1 MATVLSRN
9 LNDIKQVTAYMTE
22 CKSMGIDVLGPDV
35 NESQIKFS
43 TNKKGDVRFGLAA
56 IKGVGEAASESIIRE
71 RKESG
76 PYKDIFDF
84 MERINYSVVNR
95 KCLENIAYAGGFDS
109 LIDFNRSR
117 FFALDQSGVQYLDA
131 LVRYGQRIQQERQNA
146 QQSLFGMAGD
156 GGGNIQPPRVPVAED
171 WNNLTILNK
180 EREVIGLYM
189 SSHPLDRF
197 GFIIRR
203 MCQTDLAAMQDLT
216 PLKGTEASVAGVV
229 TSVTPMQTKDGRRYA
244 RFVLEDY
251 NTSHEFTLFSKDY
264 ERMGMLIEQNNF
276 LYIRGRVQPRP
287 YREPEELEFKILSIQ
302 HLAEVSES
310 ISSIRVELDIND
322 VCTTLTQMLLEKA
335 TENKG
340 KATLTFTIVDRSN
353 NVKIK
358 LSSKKYRVAPTTEF
372 MEFLENNEFNYFL
385 NI

>member
-1 MATVLSRN
+1 
-9 LNDIKQVTAYMTE
+9 
-22 CKSMGIDVLGPDV
+22 
-35 NESQIKFS
+35 
-43 TNKKGDVRFGLAA
+43 
-56 IKGVGEAASESIIRE
+56 
-71 RKESG
+71 
-76 PYKDIFDF
+76 
-84 MERINYSVVNR
+84 
-95 KCLENIAYAGGFDS
+95 
-109 LIDFNRSR
+109 
-117 FFALDQSGVQYLDA
+117 
-131 LVRYGQRIQQERQNA
+131 
-146 QQSLFGMAGD
+146 
-156 GGGNIQPPRVPVAED
+156 
-171 WNNLTILNK
+171 
-180 EREVIGLYM
+180 
-189 SSHPLDRF
+189 
-197 GFIIRR
+197 
-203 MCQTDLAAMQDLT
+203 
-216 PLKGTEASVAGVV
+216 
-229 TSVTPMQTKDGRRYA
+229 MQTKDGRRYA

-276 LYIRGRVQPRP
+276 LFIRGRVQPRP

-302 HLAEVSES
+302 HIAEVSES